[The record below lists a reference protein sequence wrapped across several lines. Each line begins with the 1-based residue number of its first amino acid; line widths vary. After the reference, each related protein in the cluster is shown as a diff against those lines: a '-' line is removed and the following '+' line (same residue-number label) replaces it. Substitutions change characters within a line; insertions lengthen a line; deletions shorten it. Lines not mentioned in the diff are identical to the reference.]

1 MLEGRAVGESI
12 RAGYWRPTFTGREPE
27 TRPARLGNVGR
38 LGGGRIH
45 PGGVLETHVH
55 TGESLKRDL
64 QDLAMLEGRAVGEY
78 IRAVLET
85 HTYGAKAKL
94 LSFRPQDQAQTAP

>member
-12 RAGYWRPTFTGREPE
+12 RAGYWRPTFRGREPE

-38 LGGGRIH
+38 LGGGRVH
-45 PGGVLETHVH
+45 PGGTGDPRLG
-55 TGESLKRDL
+55 GESMKRNL
-64 QDLAMLEGRAVGEY
+64 QDLAMLEGRAVGES